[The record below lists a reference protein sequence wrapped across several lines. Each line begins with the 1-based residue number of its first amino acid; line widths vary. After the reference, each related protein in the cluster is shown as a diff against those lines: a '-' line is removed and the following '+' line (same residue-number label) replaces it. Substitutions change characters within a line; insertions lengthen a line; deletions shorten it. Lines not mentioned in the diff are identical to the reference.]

1 VGRFVLESPVLDSP
15 EAPSRI
21 PSRAKSSTE
30 GDVSDIIRKS
40 KSAGTIDPQVR
51 TIEKSRFSARG
62 GIPMPLPMK
71 TLREVSVQL
80 GMSEA
85 EIRALVNLNKVRAVF
100 KKSSLMFAPD
110 EIAKIERQRRTLP
123 ESAIK
128 SNTVEPV
135 SQAKPAIPK
144 KAPPP
149 RKAPPPP
156 RKFGP

>member
-1 VGRFVLESPVLDSP
+1 
-15 EAPSRI
+15 
-21 PSRAKSSTE
+21 
-30 GDVSDIIRKS
+30 
-40 KSAGTIDPQVR
+40 
-51 TIEKSRFSARG
+51 
-62 GIPMPLPMK
+62 MPLPMK